1 MGRIRDT
8 ILVVDDEEDIVSTLA
23 DYFMYNNYDVMTAT
37 NGMEAIEKA
46 GKQPDL
52 ILLDINMP
60 DVDGLEVC
68 ARIRDFVSCPIL
80 FLTARVED
88 SDKVKGFG
96 MGGDDYIV
104 KPFSL
109 DELGARVAAHIRRE
123 RRRGGTPKVQLADK
137 LAIDYTERRVFYDGE
152 EIPFAKK
159 EFDIIELLSGHPG
172 QIFSKERIY
181 ELVWGYDSEGESSV
195 VAEHKGIF
203 QKKVDQ
209 NGSYYIH
216 ARLYHLCPAAVSVP
230 IKHLSVGAVQIL

>member
-1 MGRIRDT
+1 MKDT
-8 ILVVDDEEDIVSTLA
+8 ILIVDDEADIVSTLE
-23 DYFMYNNYDVMTAT
+23 DYFLYNDYHVMTAAS
-37 NGMEAIEKA
+37 GREAMEKA

-109 DELGARVAAHIRRE
+109 EELGARVAAHLRRE
-123 RRRGGTPKVQLADK
+123 RRRGETSKVRFDDK
-137 LAIDYTERRVFYDGE
+137 LAIDYTGRRLYYDSE
-152 EIPFAKK
+152 EIPLAKK
-159 EFDIIELLSGHPG
+159 EFDIIELLSGYPG

-195 VAEHKGIF
+195 VAEHIRRIR
-203 QKKVDQ
+203 KKFV
-209 NGSYYIH
+209 
-216 ARLYHLCPAAVSVP
+216 AAGTKPYVETVWG
-230 IKHLSVGAVQIL
+230 VGYKWAK

>member
-96 MGGDDYIV
+96 MGWDAMQQD
-104 KPFSL
+104 
-109 DELGARVAAHIRRE
+109 
-123 RRRGGTPKVQLADK
+123 GG
-137 LAIDYTERRVFYDGE
+137 
-152 EIPFAKK
+152 
-159 EFDIIELLSGHPG
+159 S
-172 QIFSKERIY
+172 IFSKASQTA
-181 ELVWGYDSEGESSV
+181 VWAGM
-195 VAEHKGIF
+195 IT
-203 QKKVDQ
+203 
-209 NGSYYIH
+209 
-216 ARLYHLCPAAVSVP
+216 L
-230 IKHLSVGAVQIL
+230 

>member
-1 MGRIRDT
+1 MRDT
-8 ILVVDDEEDIVSTLA
+8 ILIVDDEADIVSTLA
-23 DYFMYNNYDVMTAT
+23 DYFMYNNYNVMTAT

-96 MGGDDYIV
+96 LGGDDYIV

-123 RRRGGTPKVQLADK
+123 RRRVETPKVQLANKTGD
-137 LAIDYTERRVFYDGE
+137 
-152 EIPFAKK
+152 
-159 EFDIIELLSGHPG
+159 
-172 QIFSKERIY
+172 
-181 ELVWGYDSEGESSV
+181 
-195 VAEHKGIF
+195 
-203 QKKVDQ
+203 
-209 NGSYYIH
+209 
-216 ARLYHLCPAAVSVP
+216 
-230 IKHLSVGAVQIL
+230 

>member
-1 MGRIRDT
+1 MRNT
-8 ILVVDDEEDIVSTLA
+8 ILIVDDEADIVSTLA
-23 DYFMYNNYDVMTAT
+23 DYFLYNDYNVMTAT

-60 DVDGLEVC
+60 DLDGLEVC
-68 ARIRDFVSCPIL
+68 ARIRGFVSCPIL

-88 SDKVKGFG
+88 SDKIKGFG

-123 RRRGGTPKVQLADK
+123 HRRGETPKVRFDDK
-137 LAIDYTERRVFYDGE
+137 LAIDYTERRLYFDNE
-152 EIPFAKK
+152 EIFLAKK
-159 EFDIIELLSGHPG
+159 EFDIIELLSNHPG

-195 VAEHKGIF
+195 VAEHIRRIRTKLATAGAKSF
-203 QKKVDQ
+203 VETVW
-209 NGSYYIH
+209 G
-216 ARLYHLCPAAVSVP
+216 
-230 IKHLSVGAVQIL
+230 VGYKWTK